1 LYRATGAL
9 LGYSMSTS
17 ATVAVIDD
25 DPSVRKAFA
34 RLVTAA
40 GMDPKVF
47 ASAQEY
53 LEGYDP
59 SIAGC
64 LVLDIAMPGFNGLD
78 LQQSL
83 VAKGG
88 GPPIIFVSGRAD
100 VPASVRA
107 MKAGAV
113 EFLTKPV
120 DESTLVAAIKSAI
133 ERDRVDRQ
141 DRAELAAVRKRL
153 ETLTPRECEVLRH
166 VIAGKLNKQ
175 SAAALGTVEKTVKV
189 HRARVMEKLQVTSVA
204 ALVRL
209 AGRAGINPAG

>member
-1 LYRATGAL
+1 V
-9 LGYSMSTS
+9 STS
-17 ATVAVIDD
+17 VTVAVIDD

-40 GMDPKVF
+40 GMDAKVF

-59 SIAGC
+59 SVSGC
-64 LVLDIAMPGFNGLD
+64 LVLDIAMPGLNGLD
-78 LQQSL
+78 LQQTL
-83 VAKGG
+83 IAKGG
-88 GPPIIFVSGRAD
+88 APAIVFVSGRAD

-120 DESTLVAAIKSAI
+120 DESTLVAAIKSAV

>member
-1 LYRATGAL
+1 
-9 LGYSMSTS
+9 MSTS

-88 GPPIIFVSGRAD
+88 APPIIFVSGQAD

-189 HRARVMEKLQVTSVA
+189 HRARVMEKLQVSSVA

-209 AGRAGINPAG
+209 AGRAGINPAL

>member
-1 LYRATGAL
+1 
-9 LGYSMSTS
+9 MSTS
-17 ATVAVIDD
+17 VTVAVIDD

-40 GMDPKVF
+40 GMDAKVF

-59 SIAGC
+59 SVSGC
-64 LVLDIAMPGFNGLD
+64 LVLDIAMPGLDGLD
-78 LQQSL
+78 LQQTL
-83 VAKGG
+83 IAKGG
-88 GPPIIFVSGRAD
+88 APPIVFVSGRAD

-120 DESTLVAAIKSAI
+120 DESTLVAAIKSAV

-141 DRAELAAVRKRL
+141 ERAELVAVRKRL

>member
-1 LYRATGAL
+1 
-9 LGYSMSTS
+9 M
-17 ATVAVIDD
+17 
-25 DPSVRKAFA
+25 
-34 RLVTAA
+34 
-40 GMDPKVF
+40 
-47 ASAQEY
+47 
-53 LEGYDP
+53 
-59 SIAGC
+59 
-64 LVLDIAMPGFNGLD
+64 
-78 LQQSL
+78 
-83 VAKGG
+83 
-88 GPPIIFVSGRAD
+88 
-100 VPASVRA
+100 SVRA

-189 HRARVMEKLQVTSVA
+189 HRARVMEKLQVSSVA